1 MRSSFICCNDLHL
14 FLLTI
19 LNALSIFF
27 LDPSLAPLLD
37 FKGMVSPIHAFVMDK
52 VFNTVFSD
60 SKVSHP
66 HHDES
71 FFYEAFQ
78 LSCAWAFLS
87 FAKTEILGFFF
98 SSFPVESCS
107 SGHWTS
113 WRISNESCPRSLP
126 PVKHLLASSWQE
138 SDRNSIHLW
147 FTALELI
154 LSFKESSLYQFLI
167 HWHLNHQSVS
177 KRCAIRSFLGIF
189 IRLSWN

>member
-37 FKGMVSPIHAFVMDK
+37 FKGLISPIHAFVMDK

-78 LSCAWAFLS
+78 LSCA
-87 FAKTEILGFFF
+87 
-98 SSFPVESCS
+98 
-107 SGHWTS
+107 
-113 WRISNESCPRSLP
+113 
-126 PVKHLLASSWQE
+126 
-138 SDRNSIHLW
+138 
-147 FTALELI
+147 
-154 LSFKESSLYQFLI
+154 
-167 HWHLNHQSVS
+167 
-177 KRCAIRSFLGIF
+177 
-189 IRLSWN
+189 

>member
-1 MRSSFICCNDLHL
+1 MRSSLICCNDLHL
-14 FLLTI
+14 SLLTV
-19 LNALSIFF
+19 LNALSLFL
-27 LDPSLAPLLD
+27 LDPFLAPLLG
-37 FKGMVSPIHAFVMDK
+37 FKGLISPSNEFVMNK
-52 VFNTVFSD
+52 VFNTIFSD
-60 SKVSHP
+60 SEVSHP
-66 HHDES
+66 RHDES

-87 FAKTEILGFFF
+87 FAKTEILEFFF
-98 SSFPVESCS
+98 SSFPVESCF

-113 WRISNESCPRSLP
+113 WRISNESCPRSPL

-138 SDRNSIHLW
+138 SDRNSIYLW

-189 IRLSWN
+189 IRLSGN